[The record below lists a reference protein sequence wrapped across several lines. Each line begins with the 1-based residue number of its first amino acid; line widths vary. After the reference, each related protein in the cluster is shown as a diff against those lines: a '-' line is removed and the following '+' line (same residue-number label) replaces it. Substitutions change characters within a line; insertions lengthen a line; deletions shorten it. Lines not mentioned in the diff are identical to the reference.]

1 MCVVAEDGAAGA
13 SAAFDVLEGRLA
25 TLRGRRFYG
34 TFLDGEYRACV
45 AMRGDDD
52 PVALELDVWRIPGGE
67 YERFSLLDWQDRVG
81 EIPAT
86 FDRMVP
92 ESELDPTRPSVEY
105 YRSSREVV
113 LLQPVKPVVSA
124 SHEDVSRPL
133 P

>member
-45 AMRGDDD
+45 AMRDDDD
-52 PVALELDVWRIPGGE
+52 PVALALDVWRIPGGE

-113 LLQPVKPVVSA
+113 LLQPVKPAGSA
-124 SHEDVSRPL
+124 SNEDASS
-133 P
+133 